1 MSWIEF
7 HQESERLASAAEEA
21 VRASRVGDAER
32 LYRDAAE
39 KEHAAFDE
47 IEPDKARTR
56 GITAVSVVALAY
68 KAKAFR
74 LAQDFAYAVLRETRL
89 PEFAVTDIR
98 NLLQTIWTEE
108 AIAAA
113 GVRFSKTD
121 VIVAVR
127 GGEVMTGGAP
137 LDLILRKVEEVR
149 AIFYR
154 TVELLMEL
162 PLRLRGGPRY
172 EIQQLFRPWLFQA
185 PAGSY
190 QFAVR
195 LESPPQLELGLEAR
209 HIPAVEEVTGKFVEI
224 LNSAATDPDEAL
236 ASVVPNPE
244 YRSAFLKLTR
254 NLAPSG
260 KTYAEL
266 EIRSQLRPDLGN
278 VVFSAD
284 DRKLINQTIKKTIP
298 AVEST
303 EGTDTTFTGVL
314 RAVHLDQDWIE
325 VTVRD
330 PAEQHIR
337 IEKAGEAIDDV
348 VGPMMNRPVQVDATR
363 TATGRLLFKDIQ
375 PIE

>member
-1 MSWIEF
+1 
-7 HQESERLASAAEEA
+7 
-21 VRASRVGDAER
+21 VDAEL
-32 LYRDAAE
+32 LYQNAAE
-39 KEHAAFDE
+39 KERAAFDE
-47 IEPDKARTR
+47 IGPDKTRTR

-68 KAKAFR
+68 KGKAFR
-74 LAQDFAYAVLRETRL
+74 VAQDFAYTVLREAML
-89 PEFAVTDIR
+89 PDFAVADIR
-98 NLLQTIWTEE
+98 NPVQTIWTEE

-113 GVRFSKTD
+113 GVTFSKTD

-162 PLRLRGGPRY
+162 PLRVRGGPRY

-195 LESPPQLELGLEAR
+195 LEGAQQLELGFEAR

-236 ASVVPNPE
+236 ASVVPNAE

-284 DRKLINQTIKKTIP
+284 DRKIINQTIKKTIP

-303 EGTDTTFTGVL
+303 EGADATFIGIL

-337 IEKAGEAIDDV
+337 IERAGEVIDDV

-363 TATGRLLFKDIQ
+363 TVTGRVLFKDIQ

>member
-7 HQESERLASAAEEA
+7 HEESERLASVAQEA
-21 VRASRVGDAER
+21 IRASRLADAEL

-39 KEHAAFDE
+39 KERAAFDE
-47 IEPDKARTR
+47 IESDKTRTR
-56 GITAVSVVALAY
+56 AITAVSVVALAY

-74 LAQDFAYAVLRETRL
+74 VAQDFAHTVLREARL
-89 PEFAVTDIR
+89 PEFAVVDIR

-121 VIVAVR
+121 IMVAVR

-162 PLRLRGGPRY
+162 PLRVRGGPRY

-185 PAGSY
+185 PASSY

-195 LESPPQLELGLEAR
+195 LEGVQQLELGFEAT

-224 LNSAATDPDEAL
+224 LNS
-236 ASVVPNPE
+236 
-244 YRSAFLKLTR
+244 
-254 NLAPSG
+254 
-260 KTYAEL
+260 
-266 EIRSQLRPDLGN
+266 
-278 VVFSAD
+278 
-284 DRKLINQTIKKTIP
+284 
-298 AVEST
+298 
-303 EGTDTTFTGVL
+303 
-314 RAVHLDQDWIE
+314 
-325 VTVRD
+325 
-330 PAEQHIR
+330 
-337 IEKAGEAIDDV
+337 
-348 VGPMMNRPVQVDATR
+348 
-363 TATGRLLFKDIQ
+363 
-375 PIE
+375 

>member
-21 VRASRVGDAER
+21 IRTNRLSDAER

-39 KEHAAFDE
+39 KERAAFGD

-68 KAKAFR
+68 KGKAFR
-74 LAQDFAYAVLRETRL
+74 MAQDFAYAVLREARL
-89 PEFAVTDIR
+89 PEFAITDIR

-113 GVRFSKTD
+113 GVKFSKTD

-149 AIFYR
+149 ALFYR

-236 ASVVPNPE
+236 ASTVPNPE

-266 EIRSQLRPDLGN
+266 EIRSQLRPDVGS

-284 DRKLINQTIKKTIP
+284 DRKLINQTIKKAIP

-303 EGTDTTFTGVL
+303 EGTDTTFTGIL

-330 PAEQHIR
+330 PTEQHIR

-348 VGPMMNRPVQVDATR
+348 VGPMINRPVQVDATR

>member
-21 VRASRVGDAER
+21 VHASRVGDAER

-39 KEHAAFDE
+39 KERAAFDE

-74 LAQDFAYAVLRETRL
+74 VAQDFAYAVLGEARL

-113 GVRFSKTD
+113 GVKFSKTD

-162 PLRLRGGPRY
+162 PFRVRGGPGY

-236 ASVVPNPE
+236 TSAVPNPE

-266 EIRSQLRPDLGN
+266 EIRSQMRPDVGN

-284 DRKLINQTIKKTIP
+284 DRKLINQTIKKAIP

-303 EGTDTTFTGVL
+303 EGTEASFTGIL